1 VLYLAASQNSLG
13 IDVGEEGGGGWVVE
27 NVTISLA
34 GSSSPKA
41 GDHLLLPVM
50 FLVHKFVWI
59 SRGIT
64 HPCTVS
70 RAGSRV
76 ASRICAVCRRVS
88 TVFLACRF
96 FRHHPFDLSKL
107 RC

>member
-1 VLYLAASQNSLG
+1 MLYLAASQNSLG

-59 SRGIT
+59 SRGKT
-64 HPCTVS
+64 HPCT
-70 RAGSRV
+70 AEP
-76 ASRICAVCRRVS
+76 CRKQS
-88 TVFLACRF
+88 G
-96 FRHHPFDLSKL
+96 
-107 RC
+107 